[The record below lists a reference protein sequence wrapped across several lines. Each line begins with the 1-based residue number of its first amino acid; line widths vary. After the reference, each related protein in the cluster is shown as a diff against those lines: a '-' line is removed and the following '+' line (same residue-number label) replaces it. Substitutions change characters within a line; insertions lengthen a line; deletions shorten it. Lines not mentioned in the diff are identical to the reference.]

1 METIGIMWLEEQFRE
16 DYFVVYRVR
25 CLSYP
30 NSIALIKVSKNRYKI
45 FKGEY
50 ELKLGEILMVH
61 KLAKARMDDYGH
73 HSS

>member
-1 METIGIMWLEEQFRE
+1 MKTIDLMWLEEQFRE
-16 DYFVVYRVR
+16 DYFIVFRVR

-50 ELKLGEILMVH
+50 ELRLGEILMVH
-61 KLAKARMDDYGH
+61 RLAKARMDDYDLY
-73 HSS
+73 SS